1 MYETELYRNTKDGR
15 LLDASRERQAAFK
28 KKKKTY
34 ERNKSKE
41 IKGNENEKQNKQ
53 WQSLVIPAIWLA
65 VSSVN
70 FLFFKSSTI
79 FFLAQNHHCSKLRR
93 ACSVTNRIISAL
105 YRLVSVSNTMWRRQL
120 FASGFQKTG
129 YLIDKIFRV
138 LTEICDFRMAIISGH
153 WTRVSGNF
161 VHPIWNHACA

>member
-53 WQSLVIPAIWLA
+53 WQSLVIPAI
-65 VSSVN
+65 
-70 FLFFKSSTI
+70 
-79 FFLAQNHHCSKLRR
+79 
-93 ACSVTNRIISAL
+93 
-105 YRLVSVSNTMWRRQL
+105 
-120 FASGFQKTG
+120 
-129 YLIDKIFRV
+129 
-138 LTEICDFRMAIISGH
+138 
-153 WTRVSGNF
+153 
-161 VHPIWNHACA
+161 